1 MRLWQ
6 SEVWSVRSLLGA
18 GHGRRRSRLADERG
32 QALLETALT
41 LPMVLLVAVGIFE
54 FGRAYQTL
62 QIVTNAAREGARVAV
77 LPSATA
83 EHAQSRVLGYLQ
95 TNQLPNAAGTTVAV
109 NRNSTVSIG
118 AGTATATI
126 VTVSYPFS
134 FMVLNPVANLVV
146 RGSTLGAPFS
156 MTASAQMRNEGI

>member
-1 MRLWQ
+1 MRVWQ
-6 SEVWSVRSLLGA
+6 LKVWGVRSLFGA
-18 GHGRRRSRLADERG
+18 GNRRRRSRLADERG

-62 QIVTNAAREGARVAV
+62 QIVTNAAREGARVAIV
-77 LPSATA
+77 PSGTPESAR
-83 EHAQSRVLGYLQ
+83 SRVRGYLQ
-95 TNQLPNAAGTTVAV
+95 SSHLANAAQTTVLVDQKA
-109 NRNSTVSIG
+109 SVSIG
-118 AGTATATI
+118 TGSASATI

-134 FMVLNPVANLVV
+134 FMVLNPLANLVV

-156 MTASAQMRNEGI
+156 MTASAQMRNEGL